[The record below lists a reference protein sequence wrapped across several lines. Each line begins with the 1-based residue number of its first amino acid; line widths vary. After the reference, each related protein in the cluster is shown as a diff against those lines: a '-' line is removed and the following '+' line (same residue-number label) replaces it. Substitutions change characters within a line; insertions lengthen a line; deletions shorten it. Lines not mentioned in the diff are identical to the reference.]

1 MPALGA
7 EFRQRASSAL
17 ALAEIGEVARYEAPR
32 GSRTRLGLH
41 PARLESLYEMAFLR
55 VFVGWE
61 AHLEQAFLRYLCGY
75 TSSHG
80 AAQLAP
86 GRAYEPSLAA
96 AERTVLGTSSYVLW
110 HSPARVAARSQRY
123 FASSP
128 VEAVVLSNAARL
140 EAFAAVR
147 HRIAHAQTDAR
158 TKFDAATMS
167 LAGRRYAGSRPGSFL
182 RDWDRSTAPHQ
193 RWLERLANELT
204 ALAAQVA

>member
-7 EFRQRASSAL
+7 EFCQRTSSAL

-41 PARLESLYEMAFLR
+41 PTRLESLYEMAFLR

-61 AHLEQAFLRYLCGY
+61 AHLEQAFLRFLCGY
-75 TSSHG
+75 ASHRG
-80 AAQLAP
+80 LAQLVP
-86 GRAYEPSLAA
+86 GRVYEPSLAA
-96 AERTVLGTSSYVLW
+96 AERTVLGAKSYVLW

-123 FASSP
+123 FKSSP

-140 EAFAAVR
+140 EALAAIR

-182 RDWDRSTAPHQ
+182 RDWDRSTVPHL
-193 RWLERLANELT
+193 RWLERLANELA
-204 ALAAQVA
+204 ALAVQVA